1 MKNPDAKAGQTGL
14 FTMTRLLFVG
24 LAAFIAWAAYFEIDE
39 SVHAAGQIIP
49 VARTQIIQAADGGVL
64 SQILVREGESVKAGQ
79 RLAVLEKSRSEAGYE
94 EARAKLAALQ
104 VALIRAEAEASGR
117 SPDFGSLGQEF
128 PQFVQAQRLLFDQR
142 KRSLTEE
149 LAPLGDSLV
158 MARSELSM
166 NETLLKNGDAS
177 QIETMRAKRQVNDIV
192 ARMSSVSN
200 KYRQDARAEAAKLQE
215 DISSANSKLNERKSI
230 LDHTDLLAPV
240 AGVVKFLRFNTVG
253 GVLRAG
259 DEMMQISPSDG
270 ALIIELK
277 LLPVDIG
284 KLREGLP
291 VVVKLDAFDY
301 SIYGTLAGTL
311 TYISSDTLSEQ
322 GANGQSTTYFRAHA
336 RVLPADKQSNP
347 KLAGVEIKAGMTAGV
362 DIQTG
367 RRTVLQY
374 LMKPIAKA
382 FGGALTER

>member
-1 MKNPDAKAGQTGL
+1 MV
-14 FTMTRLLFVG
+14 LLPPF
-24 LAAFIAWAAYFEIDE
+24 Y
-39 SVHAAGQIIP
+39 
-49 VARTQIIQAADGGVL
+49 VALG
-64 SQILVREGESVKAGQ
+64 
-79 RLAVLEKSRSEAGYE
+79 
-94 EARAKLAALQ
+94 LAALQ

-215 DISSANSKLNERKSI
+215 DISSANSKLNERTSI

-240 AGVVKFLRFNTVG
+240 AGVV
-253 GVLRAG
+253 
-259 DEMMQISPSDG
+259 
-270 ALIIELK
+270 
-277 LLPVDIG
+277 
-284 KLREGLP
+284 
-291 VVVKLDAFDY
+291 
-301 SIYGTLAGTL
+301 
-311 TYISSDTLSEQ
+311 
-322 GANGQSTTYFRAHA
+322 
-336 RVLPADKQSNP
+336 
-347 KLAGVEIKAGMTAGV
+347 
-362 DIQTG
+362 
-367 RRTVLQY
+367 
-374 LMKPIAKA
+374 
-382 FGGALTER
+382 

>member
-166 NETLLKNGDAS
+166 N
-177 QIETMRAKRQVNDIV
+177 
-192 ARMSSVSN
+192 
-200 KYRQDARAEAAKLQE
+200 
-215 DISSANSKLNERKSI
+215 
-230 LDHTDLLAPV
+230 
-240 AGVVKFLRFNTVG
+240 
-253 GVLRAG
+253 
-259 DEMMQISPSDG
+259 
-270 ALIIELK
+270 
-277 LLPVDIG
+277 
-284 KLREGLP
+284 
-291 VVVKLDAFDY
+291 
-301 SIYGTLAGTL
+301 
-311 TYISSDTLSEQ
+311 
-322 GANGQSTTYFRAHA
+322 
-336 RVLPADKQSNP
+336 
-347 KLAGVEIKAGMTAGV
+347 
-362 DIQTG
+362 
-367 RRTVLQY
+367 
-374 LMKPIAKA
+374 
-382 FGGALTER
+382 